1 MAKVLDFNALERP
14 VLELVMADEN
24 KTKIHVTTPTEE
36 LVEKL
41 EAAMPELEPAL
52 KAGSREHIKLFFELA
67 ADLMSCNQE
76 CLTLSADDLRDKYRM
91 KLDGLVVF
99 FVAYQDFINEIANAK
114 N

>member
-14 VLELVMADEN
+14 GLELDMADEK
-24 KTKIHVTTPTEE
+24 KTTIHVTTPTEE

-41 EAAMPELEPAL
+41 EAAMPELEPTL
-52 KAGSREHIKLFFELA
+52 KTGSRENIKLFFELA

-76 CLTLSADDLRDKYRM
+76 CLALSADDLRGKYRM
-91 KLDGLVVF
+91 KLEGLVVF
-99 FVAYQDFINEIANAK
+99 FVAYQDFITEIANAK